1 MSSHSFGFYWSAFF
15 GLIVARYFLIAGS
28 IYGVLYLVMAHRVAA
43 YSLRRS
49 PPQQNLIRQ
58 NITLSLVSAI
68 IFALGAAIVMIAYD
82 QGLTQIYADSHPY
95 GAWYSIVSLL
105 LVLILQDT
113 YFYFLHRAFHH
124 PRLFKWVHRGH
135 HASGDPTPWAS
146 FAFDPPEA
154 VLQALFFVLIVFI
167 LPLHFIIL
175 LAVLLTMTIWAVWN
189 HLGYEFLPPAFAQ
202 HWLGKWLIGP
212 THHALHHRK
221 YQVHYGLYFTTW
233 DRLLGTHDPEYE
245 QRFDAALKN

>member
-49 PPQQNLIRQ
+49 PPQQSLIRQ
-58 NITLSLVSAI
+58 NITLSLISAS

-82 QGLTQIYADSHPY
+82 QGLTQIYVDSHPY

-124 PRLFKWVHRGH
+124 PRL
-135 HASGDPTPWAS
+135 
-146 FAFDPPEA
+146 
-154 VLQALFFVLIVFI
+154 
-167 LPLHFIIL
+167 
-175 LAVLLTMTIWAVWN
+175 
-189 HLGYEFLPPAFAQ
+189 
-202 HWLGKWLIGP
+202 
-212 THHALHHRK
+212 
-221 YQVHYGLYFTTW
+221 
-233 DRLLGTHDPEYE
+233 
-245 QRFDAALKN
+245 